1 MEIYKII
8 ALGIIG
14 AISVTVLKETGSS
27 LYTYISIATGIIIII
42 ISINFLYPVL
52 IDFNELISKSK
63 IEENTVVFL
72 LKIIG
77 IGYIAEYSASL
88 CNELQCEAIGKKIIF
103 AGKIS
108 IFVLAMPIIKQVF
121 ELLISII

>member
-42 ISINFLYPVL
+42 ISINV
-52 IDFNELISKSK
+52 
-63 IEENTVVFL
+63 
-72 LKIIG
+72 
-77 IGYIAEYSASL
+77 
-88 CNELQCEAIGKKIIF
+88 
-103 AGKIS
+103 
-108 IFVLAMPIIKQVF
+108 
-121 ELLISII
+121 